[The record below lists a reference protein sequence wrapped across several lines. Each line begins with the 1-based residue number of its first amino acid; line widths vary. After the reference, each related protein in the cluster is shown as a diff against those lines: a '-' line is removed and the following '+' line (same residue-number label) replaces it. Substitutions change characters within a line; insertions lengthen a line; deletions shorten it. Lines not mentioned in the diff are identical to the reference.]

1 VTDPRVVAG
10 LRVQLDSWRG
20 ALGGGAERVGWKIGL
35 NIPEIQ
41 QRLGI
46 GEAVIGHLT
55 SATRVEDGGSFAAGG
70 AGALHVEP
78 EVGLEIGRDVD
89 AAADADDAREAIAGV
104 GAAVE
109 LVDTWRPPDT
119 LEGIVAGNVFHRG
132 FLLGPSRPAFP
143 AEGVRATVAVNGEQR
158 DAADSGSDFTQ
169 VVRLVARL
177 LNDVGERLQA
187 GDRIITGSV
196 TAPVPVQPGDRVR
209 VELGGLGGLEVRV
222 A

>member
-1 VTDPRVVAG
+1 VTDPRVLRG

-35 NIPEIQ
+35 NIPEVQ
-41 QRLGI
+41 HRLGLS
-46 GEAVIGHLT
+46 EPVIGYLT
-55 SATRVEDGGSFAAGG
+55 SATRVEDGGSYAAAG
-70 AGALHVEP
+70 AGALHAEP
-78 EVGLEIGRDVD
+78 EVAVEMGRDVEPSV
-89 AAADADDAREAIAGV
+89 DADGAREAIAGL

-119 LEGIVAGNVFHRG
+119 LEGILASNVFHRG
-132 FLLGPSRPAFP
+132 FVLGPPRPAFP
-143 AEGVRATVAVNGEQR
+143 AEGVRATVTVNGEQR
-158 DAADSGSDFTQ
+158 AAADSGDEFAD

-177 LNDVGERLQA
+177 LGAVGEHLRE

-196 TAPVPVQPGDRVR
+196 TPPVQVQPGDQVT
-209 VELGGLGGLEVRV
+209 VGLGGLGSLEVRV